1 MLGMFAARVGTGHA
15 QPDPQQWWENPLVW
29 IIVACVIVAIIG
41 VVVAVYYVNKRKN
54 TEFTVSLNNDGE
66 VSHIVVK
73 RGERVQLPL
82 IRKDGYRFGGW
93 FIDTAM
99 TIPFLPTH
107 QVTYDMMLYA
117 KWVKEAV

>member
-15 QPDPQQWWENPLVW
+15 QPDPHQWWENPLVW

>member
-1 MLGMFAARVGTGHA
+1 MSNLFAKRTGTFLA
-15 QPDPQQWWENPLVW
+15 YPDPQQWWENPLVW
-29 IIVACVIVAIIG
+29 IIVACVIAAIIG
-41 VVVAVYYVNKRKN
+41 VVVTVHYVNKRKN
-54 TEFTVSLNNDGE
+54 TEFTVTLNNDGE
-66 VSHIVVK
+66 ASHIIVK

-99 TIPFLPTH
+99 TIPFVPTH

-117 KWVKEAV
+117 KWVKEAE